1 MRAYHFVP
9 ERFGLED
16 ISLRRLKI
24 ARMADLN
31 DPFEAR
37 AIAMGNRARR
47 RSFEKYVTELSR
59 NRGLLCF
66 SRDWRNPVQWSH
78 YADRHRGIC
87 LGFDI
92 ADDSVTAVS
101 YRRDRYPADELDVLG
116 GIDSPMAEAKFFQML
131 NTKFQHW
138 EYENEVR
145 MFMSL
150 TNPDSR
156 GLFFAEFSPNI
167 GLAEVIIGHRCEVK
181 RSVIEQLLGDWR
193 DAVTIKKARLAFE
206 SYEVVEQKDR
216 SRW

>member
-9 ERFGLED
+9 ERFGLEN
-16 ISLRRLKI
+16 IRLRRLKI

-31 DPFEAR
+31 DPFEVR
-37 AIAMGNRARR
+37 AIAMGSRERR
-47 RSFEKYVTELSR
+47 RAFERYVREFSKD
-59 NRGLLCF
+59 RGLLCF

-78 YADRHRGIC
+78 YADRHEGIC

-92 ADDSVTAVS
+92 ADNLLAEVT
-101 YRRDRYPADELDVLG
+101 YRPDRYPASELDALG
-116 GIDSPMAEAKFFQML
+116 AIDSRSAESKFLQML

-145 MFMSL
+145 MFVSL
-150 TNPDSR
+150 TDPDVR
-156 GLFFAEFSPNI
+156 GLYFAEFSPNLA
-167 GLAEVIIGHRCEVK
+167 LAEVIVGHRSKMK
-181 RSVIEQLLGDWR
+181 RQQIEKHLGDMC
-193 DAVTIKKARLAFE
+193 DGVTLMKARLAFQ